1 MYREYVTFFHS
12 NENLPVKIH
21 WLKINDK
28 DKGLLKGL
36 ATDFLQMD
44 KCIIEVWRDQQAL
57 ELFCRPVTFFT
68 ILQ

>member
-1 MYREYVTFFHS
+1 MYREYVAFFHS

>member
-1 MYREYVTFFHS
+1 MYREYVAFFHS
-12 NENLPVKIH
+12 NENLLVKIH